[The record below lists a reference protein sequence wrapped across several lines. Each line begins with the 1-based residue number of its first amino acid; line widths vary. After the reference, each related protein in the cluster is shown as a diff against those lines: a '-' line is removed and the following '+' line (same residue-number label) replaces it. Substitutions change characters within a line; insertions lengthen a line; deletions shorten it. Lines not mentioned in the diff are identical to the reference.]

1 MTTFLPPAPDPCDP
15 NPCENDGKC
24 TGTGDGG
31 YSCECYPDFTGKHCE
46 IMITTTIAPT
56 TEGSYRMPLVS
67 TYIISL
73 PYIYINTPV

>member
-1 MTTFLPPAPDPCDP
+1 MFPPAPDPCDP

-46 IMITTTIAPT
+46 IMITTTTTT
-56 TEGSYRMPLVS
+56 TEGNVYADTS
-67 TYIISL
+67 TGFH
-73 PYIYINTPV
+73 VQ